1 MSGRTR
7 ILIVDDSAVMRNL
20 LRSVIATDS
29 RLEVAGTATDGAAA
43 LRSIATLAPD
53 LMLLDVE
60 MPGMD
65 GLTTLKKLREL
76 GHRLPVI
83 MCSSST
89 QRGARVTIEALA
101 SGAADYVAKP
111 AGQDSREAATRTL
124 AAQLLPKIDALAR
137 KVRNQ
142 AALASTSPLPSQT
155 SAAST
160 ATPAVVAIGVST
172 GGPAALEDL
181 LPSLP
186 GYFPLPILIVQ
197 HMPELFTALL
207 AERLGKRC
215 TLEVCEAA
223 EGQPLMPGK
232 VYIARGDHH
241 LEVHKSSCAV
251 HVPTLHLTS
260 GPLENH
266 CRPSVDVLFRSLAAV
281 YGGHVLAVVLTGMGY
296 DGLAG
301 CRILRGL
308 GSTVVVQ
315 DEATSAVWGMPGA
328 VATAGLAHR
337 VLPLRHIAPEI
348 LRLTAATPAHT
359 HETPEAVA

>member
-20 LRSVIATDS
+20 LRSVVASDP
-29 RLEVAGTATDGAAA
+29 RLEVAGTAADGVAA

-60 MPGMD
+60 MPAMD

-83 MCSSST
+83 MCSSLT

-111 AGQDSREAATRTL
+111 AGQDSREAASRAL

-137 KVRNQ
+137 KVRAQSAAITPPLLPPLQ
-142 AALASTSPLPSQT
+142 AASI
-155 SAAST
+155 
-160 ATPAVVAIGVST
+160 ATPAVIAIGVST
-172 GGPAALEDL
+172 GGPAALEEL
-181 LPSLP
+181 LSYLPS
-186 GYFPLPILIVQ
+186 YFPLPILIVQ
-197 HMPELFTALL
+197 HMPELFTVLL
-207 AERLGKRC
+207 AERLSKRC
-215 TLEVCEAA
+215 TLAVREAS
-223 EGQPLMPGK
+223 EGQPVVPGT
-232 VYIARGDHH
+232 VYVARGDHH
-241 LEVHKSSCAV
+241 LELLKPSYVGRP
-251 HVPTLHLTS
+251 PTLHLTG

-266 CRPSVDVLFRSLAAV
+266 CRPSVDVLFRSLAGV
-281 YGGHVLAVVLTGMGY
+281 YAAHVLAVVLTGMGC

-301 CRILRGL
+301 CRVLHRL
-308 GSTVVVQ
+308 GAGIVVQ
-315 DEATSAVWGMPGA
+315 DEATSAVWGMPGV

-337 VLPLRHIAPEI
+337 VLPLRQIAPEI
-348 LRLTAATPAHT
+348 LRLTTAVPALAHDT
-359 HETPEAVA
+359 LEALI